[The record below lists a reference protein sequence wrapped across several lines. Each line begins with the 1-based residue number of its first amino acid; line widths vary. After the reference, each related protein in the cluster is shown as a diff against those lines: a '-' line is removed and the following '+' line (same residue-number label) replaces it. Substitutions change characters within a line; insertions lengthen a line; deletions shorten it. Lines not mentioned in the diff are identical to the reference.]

1 MNMKKTLL
9 LAAALACS
17 GAVAQEK
24 EIWACQGVESQGFVY
39 RSNDWDAISFINYN
53 LTLTLDPITLQ
64 SYSYVATLDII
75 GKEYGNKTLLCKIEA
90 EQLYY
95 VEFLHCN
102 LPEDDPRTFSLNMKT
117 GKAIFSDT
125 LSFMD
130 NDLQENASIDLSIFQ
145 CTKF

>member
-1 MNMKKTLL
+1 MKKTLL

-24 EIWACQGVESQGFVY
+24 EIWACQGVESQGFIY
-39 RSNDWDAISFINYN
+39 RSNDWDAASFRNEN
-53 LTLTLDPITLQ
+53 LTLTLNPVTVQ
-64 SYSYVATLDII
+64 PWSYFATLEII
-75 GKEYGNKTLLCKIEA
+75 GKELANNSLLCKIEA
-90 EQLYY
+90 EQQHY

-102 LPEDDPRTFSLNMKT
+102 LPDSDPRTFSLNLKT

-125 LSFMD
+125 LGFID
-130 NDLQENASIDLSIFQ
+130 NDLQENAYIALSIFQ